1 MIDINCDMG
10 ELNELMDD
18 GTYES
23 LMDHVTSI
31 NVACGGHAGD
41 DVMMNTMVELAKAKK
56 VNLGAHPSYPDKENF
71 GRYEIDISIS
81 DLKDSISTQII
92 NLIDIANKNGSE
104 LSHVKPHGALYNKAA
119 EDKGLAMLI
128 GEVVKSIDPLLP
140 IMCLAG
146 SQMITVLESIGLKA
160 IPESFADRTYEPD
173 GTLRKRSYSN
183 ALISNPQIASKQAF
197 NIYYKKRIIA
207 HEGSEFSIDSETI
220 CIHSDTENALKIAK
234 AVKQKLIRS

>member
-41 DVMMNTMVELAKAKK
+41 DVMMNTMVELAKGKK
-56 VNLGAHPSYPDKENF
+56 VNIGAHPSYPDKENF

-160 IPESFADRTYEPD
+160 MPESFADRTYEPD

-183 ALISNPQIASKQAF
+183 AFINNPQIASKQAY
-197 NIYYKKRIIA
+197 NIYYNKRIIA
-207 HEGSEFSIDSETI
+207 HEGSEFSIDSKTI

>member
-41 DVMMNTMVELAKAKK
+41 NVMMNTMVKLAKDKK
-56 VNLGAHPSYPDKENF
+56 VNIGAHPSYPDKENF

-81 DLKDSISTQII
+81 ALKDSISTQII
-92 NLIDIANKNGSE
+92 NLMDITNKNGSE
-104 LSHVKPHGALYNKAA
+104 LRHVKPHGALYNKAA

-160 IPESFADRTYEPD
+160 MPESFADRTYEPD

-183 ALISNPQIASKQAF
+183 ALINKPQIASKQAY
-197 NIYYKKRIIA
+197 NIYYNKRIIA

-220 CIHSDTENALKIAK
+220 CIHSDTKNALKIAK
-234 AVKQKLIRS
+234 EVKQKLIRS

>member
-160 IPESFADRTYEPD
+160 MPESFADRTYEPD

-183 ALISNPQIASKQAF
+183 ALINNPQIASKQAF

>member
-160 IPESFADRTYEPD
+160 MPESFADRTYEPD

-183 ALISNPQIASKQAF
+183 ALINNPQIASRQAF

>member
-1 MIDINCDMG
+1 MG
-10 ELNELMDD
+10 EINELMDD

-41 DVMMNTMVELAKAKK
+41 ELMMETMVGIAKEKK
-56 VNLGAHPSYPDKENF
+56 VNIGAHPSYPDKENF
-71 GRYEIDISIS
+71 GRFEIDISPS
-81 DLKDSISTQII
+81 ALQDSISTQII
-92 NLIDIANKNGSE
+92 NLMDIAKKNGSE

-119 EDKGLAMLI
+119 KDKKLAMLI

-146 SQMITVLESIGLKA
+146 SQMITILESIGLKVM
-160 IPESFADRTYEPD
+160 PESFADRAYEPD
-173 GTLRKRSYSN
+173 GSLRKRSYSN
-183 ALISNPQIASKQAF
+183 ALINNPQIASKQAY
-197 NIYYKKRIIA
+197 NIYYNKRIIA

-220 CIHSDTENALKIAK
+220 CIHSDTANALKIAK

>member
-41 DVMMNTMVELAKAKK
+41 DVMMNTMVELAKGKK
-56 VNLGAHPSYPDKENF
+56 VNIGAHPSYPDKENF

-160 IPESFADRTYEPD
+160 MPESFADRTYEPD

-183 ALISNPQIASKQAF
+183 ALINNPQIASKQAF

-207 HEGSEFSIDSETI
+207 HEGSEFSIDSKTI

>member
-92 NLIDIANKNGSE
+92 NLIDIANKHGSE

-160 IPESFADRTYEPD
+160 MPESFADRTYEPD

-183 ALISNPQIASKQAF
+183 ALINKPQIASQQAF

>member
-1 MIDINCDMG
+1 
-10 ELNELMDD
+10 
-18 GTYES
+18 
-23 LMDHVTSI
+23 
-31 NVACGGHAGD
+31 
-41 DVMMNTMVELAKAKK
+41 MVELAKAKK
-56 VNLGAHPSYPDKENF
+56 VNIGAHPSYPDKENF

-160 IPESFADRTYEPD
+160 MPESFADRTYEPD

-183 ALISNPQIASKQAF
+183 ALINKPQIASKQAF

>member
-1 MIDINCDMG
+1 
-10 ELNELMDD
+10 
-18 GTYES
+18 
-23 LMDHVTSI
+23 
-31 NVACGGHAGD
+31 
-41 DVMMNTMVELAKAKK
+41 
-56 VNLGAHPSYPDKENF
+56 
-71 GRYEIDISIS
+71 
-81 DLKDSISTQII
+81 
-92 NLIDIANKNGSE
+92 
-104 LSHVKPHGALYNKAA
+104 
-119 EDKGLAMLI
+119 MLI

-160 IPESFADRTYEPD
+160 MPESFADRTYEPD

>member
-160 IPESFADRTYEPD
+160 MPESFADRTYEPD

-183 ALISNPQIASKQAF
+183 ALIDIPQIASKQAY
-197 NIYYKKRIIA
+197 NIYYNKRIIA
-207 HEGSEFSIDSETI
+207 HEGSEFSIDSKTI

>member
-41 DVMMNTMVELAKAKK
+41 DVMMNTMVELAKGKK
-56 VNLGAHPSYPDKENF
+56 VNIGAHPSYPDKENF

-160 IPESFADRTYEPD
+160 MPESFADRTYEPD

-183 ALISNPQIASKQAF
+183 ALINNPQIASKQAF

-234 AVKQKLIRS
+234 AVKHKLIRS

>member
-41 DVMMNTMVELAKAKK
+41 DVMMNTMVELAKDKK
-56 VNLGAHPSYPDKENF
+56 VNIGAHPSYPDKENF

-160 IPESFADRTYEPD
+160 MPESFADRTYEPD

>member
-128 GEVVKSIDPLLP
+128 GEVVKSIDPLIP

-160 IPESFADRTYEPD
+160 MPESFADRTYEPD

-183 ALISNPQIASKQAF
+183 ALIENHQIASKQAF

>member
-81 DLKDSISTQII
+81 ALKDSISTQII
-92 NLIDIANKNGSE
+92 NLIDIANKHGSE

-160 IPESFADRTYEPD
+160 MPESFADRTYEPD

>member
-41 DVMMNTMVELAKAKK
+41 DVMMNTMVELAKGKK
-56 VNLGAHPSYPDKENF
+56 VNIGAHPSYPDKENF

-160 IPESFADRTYEPD
+160 MPESFADRTYEPD
-173 GTLRKRSYSN
+173 RTLRKRSYSN

-234 AVKQKLIRS
+234 AVKHKLIRS

>member
-1 MIDINCDMG
+1 MIDLNCDMG

-41 DVMMNTMVELAKAKK
+41 NVMMNTMVELTKGKK
-56 VNLGAHPSYPDKENF
+56 VNIGAHPSYPDKENF

-81 DLKDSISTQII
+81 ALKDSISTQII

-146 SQMITVLESIGLKA
+146 SQMITVLESIGLRA
-160 IPESFADRTYEPD
+160 MPESFAD
-173 GTLRKRSYSN
+173 
-183 ALISNPQIASKQAF
+183 
-197 NIYYKKRIIA
+197 
-207 HEGSEFSIDSETI
+207 
-220 CIHSDTENALKIAK
+220 
-234 AVKQKLIRS
+234 

>member
-71 GRYEIDISIS
+71 GRYEMDISIS
-81 DLKDSISTQII
+81 ALKDSISTQII
-92 NLIDIANKNGSE
+92 NLIDIANKHGSE

-119 EDKGLAMLI
+119 EDKELAMLI

-160 IPESFADRTYEPD
+160 MPESFADRTYEPD

>member
-92 NLIDIANKNGSE
+92 NLIDIASKHGSE

-160 IPESFADRTYEPD
+160 MPESFADRTYEPD

>member
-160 IPESFADRTYEPD
+160 MPESFADRTYEPD

-183 ALISNPQIASKQAF
+183 ALINEPQIASKQAF
-197 NIYYKKRIIA
+197 NIYFYKRITA
-207 HEGSEFSIDSETI
+207 HEGSEFSIDSKTI
-220 CIHSDTENALKIAK
+220 CIHSDTKNALKIAK

>member
-41 DVMMNTMVELAKAKK
+41 DVMMNTMVELAKGKK
-56 VNLGAHPSYPDKENF
+56 VNIGAHPSYPDKENF
-71 GRYEIDISIS
+71 GRYEIDISGS
-81 DLKDSISTQII
+81 ALKDSISTQII
-92 NLIDIANKNGSE
+92 NLIDIANENGSE

-119 EDKGLAMLI
+119 KDKGLAMLI

-146 SQMITVLESIGLKA
+146 SQMIAVLESIGLKA
-160 IPESFADRTYEPD
+160 MPESFADRTYEPD

-183 ALISNPQIASKQAF
+183 ALINNPQIASKQAF

>member
-10 ELNELMDD
+10 ELNELIDD

-160 IPESFADRTYEPD
+160 MPESFADRTYEPD
-173 GTLRKRSYSN
+173 GTLRKRPYSN

>member
-41 DVMMNTMVELAKAKK
+41 DAMMKTMVKLAKSKK
-56 VNLGAHPSYPDKENF
+56 VNIGAHPSYPDKENF
-71 GRYEIDISIS
+71 GRFEIDISIS
-81 DLKDSISTQII
+81 ALKDSISTQII

-104 LSHVKPHGALYNKAA
+104 LSHIKPHGALYNKAA

-160 IPESFADRTYEPD
+160 MPESFADRTYEPD

-234 AVKQKLIRS
+234 AVKHKLIRS

>member
-23 LMDHVTSI
+23 LMDQVTSI

-41 DVMMNTMVELAKAKK
+41 DVMMNTMVEIAKGKK
-56 VNLGAHPSYPDKENF
+56 VNIGAHPSYPDKENF

-81 DLKDSISTQII
+81 ALKDSISTQII

-160 IPESFADRTYEPD
+160 MPESFADRTYEPD

-183 ALISNPQIASKQAF
+183 ALIKEPQIASQQAF

>member
-41 DVMMNTMVELAKAKK
+41 DVMMNTMVELAKGKK
-56 VNLGAHPSYPDKENF
+56 VNIGAHPSYPDKENF

-160 IPESFADRTYEPD
+160 MPESFADRTYEPD

-183 ALISNPQIASKQAF
+183 ALINNPQIASKQAF

>member
-1 MIDINCDMG
+1 M
-10 ELNELMDD
+10 
-18 GTYES
+18 
-23 LMDHVTSI
+23 
-31 NVACGGHAGD
+31 
-41 DVMMNTMVELAKAKK
+41 
-56 VNLGAHPSYPDKENF
+56 
-71 GRYEIDISIS
+71 
-81 DLKDSISTQII
+81 
-92 NLIDIANKNGSE
+92 
-104 LSHVKPHGALYNKAA
+104 SHVKPHGALYNKAA

-160 IPESFADRTYEPD
+160 MPESFADRTYEPD

-207 HEGSEFSIDSETI
+207 HEGSEFSIDSKTI

>member
-92 NLIDIANKNGSE
+92 NLIDIANKHGSE

-146 SQMITVLESIGLKA
+146 SQMITVLESIGLKPM
-160 IPESFADRTYEPD
+160 PESFADRTYEPD

-183 ALISNPQIASKQAF
+183 ALINNAQIAAKQAY
-197 NIYYKKRIIA
+197 NLCYNKRIIA
-207 HEGSEFSIDSETI
+207 HEGSEFSIDSKTI
-220 CIHSDTENALKIAK
+220 CIHSDTKNALKIAK

>member
-1 MIDINCDMG
+1 MG

-160 IPESFADRTYEPD
+160 MPESFADRTYEPD

-183 ALISNPQIASKQAF
+183 ALIENHQIASKQAF

>member
-41 DVMMNTMVELAKAKK
+41 DVMMNTMVELAKGKK
-56 VNLGAHPSYPDKENF
+56 VNIGAHPSYPDKENF

-92 NLIDIANKNGSE
+92 NLIDIANKHGSE

-160 IPESFADRTYEPD
+160 MPESFADRTYEPD

-183 ALISNPQIASKQAF
+183 ALINNPQIASKQAF

>member
-41 DVMMNTMVELAKAKK
+41 DVMMNTMVELAKGKK
-56 VNLGAHPSYPDKENF
+56 VNIGAHPSYPDKENF

-146 SQMITVLESIGLKA
+146 SKMITVLESIGLKA
-160 IPESFADRTYEPD
+160 MPESFADRTYEPD

-183 ALISNPQIASKQAF
+183 ALIKNPQIASKQAY

-207 HEGSEFSIDSETI
+207 HEGSEFSIDSKTI

>member
-41 DVMMNTMVELAKAKK
+41 DVMMNTMVELAKGKK
-56 VNLGAHPSYPDKENF
+56 VNIGAHPSYPDKENF

-92 NLIDIANKNGSE
+92 NLIDIANKHGSE

-160 IPESFADRTYEPD
+160 MPESFADRTYEPD

-183 ALISNPQIASKQAF
+183 ALINSSQIASKQAF

-234 AVKQKLIRS
+234 AVKHKLIRS

>member
-41 DVMMNTMVELAKAKK
+41 DVMMNTMVELAKGKK
-56 VNLGAHPSYPDKENF
+56 VNIGAHPSYPDKENF
-71 GRYEIDISIS
+71 GRYEIDISTS

-160 IPESFADRTYEPD
+160 MPESFADRTYEPD

-183 ALISNPQIASKQAF
+183 ALINSSQIASKQAF

>member
-1 MIDINCDMG
+1 MIDMNCDMG

-23 LMDHVTSI
+23 LMNHVTSI

-92 NLIDIANKNGSE
+92 NLIDIANKSGSE

-146 SQMITVLESIGLKA
+146 SQMMTVLESIGLKA
-160 IPESFADRTYEPD
+160 MPESFADRTYEPD

-183 ALISNPQIASKQAF
+183 ALIDIPQIASKQAF
-197 NIYYKKRIIA
+197 NIYYNKRIIA
-207 HEGSEFSIDSETI
+207 HEGSEFSIDSKTI

>member
-41 DVMMNTMVELAKAKK
+41 DVMMNTMVKLAKDKK
-56 VNLGAHPSYPDKENF
+56 VNIGAHPSYPDKENF
-71 GRYEIDISIS
+71 GRNEIDISIS

-104 LSHVKPHGALYNKAA
+104 LSHVKPHGALYNIAA

-128 GEVVKSIDPLLP
+128 GEVVKSIDPRLP

-160 IPESFADRTYEPD
+160 MPESFADRTYEPD

-183 ALISNPQIASKQAF
+183 ALIDNHQIASNQAY
-197 NIYYKKRIIA
+197 NIYYNKRIIA
-207 HEGSEFSIDSETI
+207 HEGSEFSIDSKTI

>member
-1 MIDINCDMG
+1 
-10 ELNELMDD
+10 
-18 GTYES
+18 
-23 LMDHVTSI
+23 
-31 NVACGGHAGD
+31 
-41 DVMMNTMVELAKAKK
+41 MVKLAKDKK
-56 VNLGAHPSYPDKENF
+56 VNIGAHPSYPDKENF

-92 NLIDIANKNGSE
+92 NLIDLANKNGSE

-160 IPESFADRTYEPD
+160 MPESFADRTYEPD
-173 GTLRKRSYSN
+173 GTLRKRSYKSR
-183 ALISNPQIASKQAF
+183 LG
-197 NIYYKKRIIA
+197 R
-207 HEGSEFSIDSETI
+207 H
-220 CIHSDTENALKIAK
+220 
-234 AVKQKLIRS
+234 

>member
-160 IPESFADRTYEPD
+160 MPESFADRTYEPD

-183 ALISNPQIASKQAF
+183 ALIDIPQIASKQAY
-197 NIYYKKRIIA
+197 NIYYNKRIIA
-207 HEGSEFSIDSETI
+207 HEGSEFSIDSKTI
-220 CIHSDTENALKIAK
+220 CIHSDTENALKLS
-234 AVKQKLIRS
+234 LIHISEPTRH

>member
-160 IPESFADRTYEPD
+160 MPESFADRTYEPD

-183 ALISNPQIASKQAF
+183 ALINKPQIASKQAF
-197 NIYYKKRIIA
+197 NICYKKRIIA

>member
-41 DVMMNTMVELAKAKK
+41 DVMMNTMVELAKGKK
-56 VNLGAHPSYPDKENF
+56 VNIGAHPSYPDKENF

-81 DLKDSISTQII
+81 ELKDSISTQII

-128 GEVVKSIDPLLP
+128 GEVVKSIDPMLP

-160 IPESFADRTYEPD
+160 MPESFADRTYEPD

-183 ALISNPQIASKQAF
+183 ALINNSQIASKQAF

>member
-81 DLKDSISTQII
+81 ALKDSISTQII

-160 IPESFADRTYEPD
+160 MPESFADRTYEPD